1 MEILRYTLFKDKIQI
16 ITSVVQKWEYGAAL
30 GRSSKNIR
38 PCPATNCHPPTEMIV
53 LSRHLAPLL
62 LALLAALPLV
72 YHESGVLYFA
82 SALNPTNHED
92 PIEMGEQMAMQY
104 TQQLDI
110 LVQLMDKI
118 DVKPKDVI
126 ALGQAAFD
134 EALRVFPD
142 ETLPHAHALFAQL
155 CVRIQNYEKSLKLF
169 DEAIR
174 RASIPL
180 EEYQDSIKGD
190 DSKDDDDDDDSLQQ
204 QIPAEIQ
211 EAEALVKQ
219 LILERNRAHF
229 HHLQFSIDKWD
240 NANNA
245 LHGGGIPIETSPKDP
260 LSVVEHQLKVFPN
273 PHPQSLFDKATFMVL
288 LLDSPSDD
296 ESLNRTAKAWEA
308 YDVYTKAQ
316 TWAFGAYTHGKKRG
330 LAGGKPCSGNDSGF
344 GVAVGGTGWRNF
356 AFESYPFQSTKH
368 SHVKSNTFMGTVAFQ
383 NVIVSGKD
391 AVISG
396 YGDNCRVFVPHR
408 YVNLADNIPLVS
420 SWESSV
426 NELTIND
433 NPMWMTYVPS
443 SDRKAY
449 GGSISKDA
457 NGNHVLHIPD
467 PKPRSTSRGF
477 DSAVLLTG
485 YATDNYYHFVSETLP
500 ALVMMKERIR
510 DVLSKTNIDGKG
522 KVKDIIIIPSLQHE
536 FVDGFLRLL
545 LPNAFVNETISKHLI
560 PWGSLR
566 GNANTTSKF
575 ITPHP
580 MTYVRRLFAAVWDQ
594 PKEAPPPI
602 PGIAHCLTPSPL
614 LIAMRQ
620 AVWNAIDDLRGEL
633 NKEDAV
639 VRVVYC
645 PRTFSATRTLKD
657 EEILLPKLRDVAS
670 GFGAEVVVFE
680 KTNSTSSHQSS
691 LEFVMQSAEL
701 FRSANVVV
709 GVHGMLVYISLVHN
723 SNWIFVLI
731 NMQLSRHCRSISCKH
746 CILKARRDGN
756 RNGIQRFASSKSLP
770 SFIKRIGLETY

>member
-1 MEILRYTLFKDKIQI
+1 
-16 ITSVVQKWEYGAAL
+16 
-30 GRSSKNIR
+30 
-38 PCPATNCHPPTEMIV
+38 
-53 LSRHLAPLL
+53 
-62 LALLAALPLV
+62 
-72 YHESGVLYFA
+72 
-82 SALNPTNHED
+82 
-92 PIEMGEQMAMQY
+92 MAMQY

-110 LVQLMDKI
+110 LVQLMDKV
-118 DVKPKDVI
+118 DVKPKQI
-126 ALGQAAFD
+126 LAQAQAAFD

-180 EEYQDSIKGD
+180 EDYHDSLKGD
-190 DSKDDDDDDDSLQQ
+190 NNRDDDDDDDDSLQQ
-204 QIPAEIQ
+204 QQTPPEIE

-245 LHGGGIPIETSPKDP
+245 LHGGGIPPETSPKDP

-296 ESLNRTAKAWEA
+296 ESLNRTAKALEA

-330 LAGGKPCSGNDSGF
+330 LAGGKACSGNDAGF
-344 GVAVGGTGWRNF
+344 GVAVGGTGWQNF
-356 AFESYPFQSTKH
+356 ALESYPFQSTTH
-368 SHVKSNTFMGTVAFQ
+368 NNGKSKTFMGIVAFQ

-426 NELTIND
+426 NELTMGD
-433 NPMWMTYVPS
+433 NPMWMTYIPS
-443 SDRKAY
+443 NDHKAY
-449 GGSISKDA
+449 GGSIGKDA
-457 NGNHVLHIPD
+457 NGNQILHIPD

-485 YATDNYYHFVSETLP
+485 YASDNYYHFVSETLP
-500 ALVMMKERIR
+500 ALVMMKERIE
-510 DVLSKTNIDGKG
+510 DVLTKTNIDSKG
-522 KVKDIIIIPSLQHE
+522 KTKDVIIVPSLQKE
-536 FVDGFLRLL
+536 FVNGFLRLL
-545 LPNAFVNETISKHLI
+545 LPNAFVNETIAQHLI
-560 PWGSLR
+560 PWGTSR
-566 GNANTTSKF
+566 GNANATSKF
-575 ITPHP
+575 LTPHP

-594 PKEAPPPI
+594 PNEAPPPV

-620 AVWNAIDDLRGEL
+620 AVWSAVDGLRGEL
-633 NKEDAV
+633 DKEDTKV
-639 VRVVYC
+639 KVVYC
-645 PRTFSATRTLKD
+645 PRTSSATRTLRD
-657 EEILLPKLRDVAS
+657 EVILLSKLNEIVS
-670 GFGAEVVVFE
+670 ELGAEVAVFE
-680 KTNSTSSHQSS
+680 KANSTLSHQST
-691 LEFVMQSAEL
+691 LESVMESVEL
-701 FRSANVVV
+701 FRSASVIV
-709 GVHGMLVYISLVHN
+709 GVHGASLANIAFSKPGVTVIEMGFEGLPQASHYRHL
-723 SNWIFVLI
+723 SNALGLQHVDVWLERDHRSLGATQVRLRPEGMQEVI
-731 NMQLSRHCRSISCKH
+731 NAVVNVVNVALAALKLNFFASVTTQLKLSCKH
-746 CILKARRDGN
+746 P
-756 RNGIQRFASSKSLP
+756 SSANKT
-770 SFIKRIGLETY
+770 IIN